1 MNRFVLPQVSP
12 GERSQHVLAG
22 TDVVIEMLPK
32 VSLHDHLD
40 GGVRPQTIIDL
51 ATNAGIDLPADDAR
65 ALGEWFRTQ
74 ADSGSLPD
82 YLATFEVTLAVMQ
95 TSANLERIAGEFV
108 DDLVAD
114 GVVYAEIRWAP
125 ELHGVAG
132 LSLDDAVDSVQRG
145 IEGGI
150 ARAEKAGRPI
160 RVGQL
165 LCAMRHTDRAFE
177 IAELAIR
184 HRHRGVA
191 GFDVAGP
198 EAGYPISRLSKAFDA
213 LDSAWMPRTIHA
225 GEADGLD
232 SITGALRDGRALR
245 IGHGVRITDD
255 ITIAGT
261 TADTRVSLGPL
272 AEWVRDRAIALE
284 LCPTSNLQTDAFSRF
299 GNSLEEYPLDLLDQ
313 LGFAVTVNTD
323 NRLMSGT
330 TLSRELAVLA
340 EVFGYTLDDIREF
353 QINAASAAFIPAD
366 ERIELI
372 ALLDERFDSL

>member
-1 MNRFVLPQVSP
+1 VNRFVLPQVSQ
-12 GERSQHVLAG
+12 GERSQHVLPG

-165 LCAMRHTDRAFE
+165 LCAMRHTDRALE
-177 IAELAIR
+177 IVGLA
-184 HRHRGVA
+184 GA
-191 GFDVAGP
+191 QDV
-198 EAGYPISRLSKAFDA
+198 S
-213 LDSAWMPRTIHA
+213 
-225 GEADGLD
+225 
-232 SITGALRDGRALR
+232 
-245 IGHGVRITDD
+245 
-255 ITIAGT
+255 
-261 TADTRVSLGPL
+261 
-272 AEWVRDRAIALE
+272 
-284 LCPTSNLQTDAFSRF
+284 
-299 GNSLEEYPLDLLDQ
+299 
-313 LGFAVTVNTD
+313 
-323 NRLMSGT
+323 MSG
-330 TLSRELAVLA
+330 
-340 EVFGYTLDDIREF
+340 
-353 QINAASAAFIPAD
+353 AASAAE
-366 ERIELI
+366 ERV
-372 ALLDERFDSL
+372 LLDDVVAAAAAATPAAPSLLLELFWRPHLRPRPRHVRQLHGVRHRVVLRDLAAALVECRHGLLHALEGESEGEED